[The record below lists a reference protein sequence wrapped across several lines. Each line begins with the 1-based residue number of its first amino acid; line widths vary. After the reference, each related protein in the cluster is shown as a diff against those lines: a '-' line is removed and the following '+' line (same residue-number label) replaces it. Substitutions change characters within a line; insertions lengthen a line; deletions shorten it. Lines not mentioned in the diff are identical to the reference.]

1 MIKSILIVAL
11 GSSLG
16 GALRYIISELMKAY
30 LGHGFPWGTLAVNL
44 LGCLAFG
51 VVFALFYKYD
61 LISNPWYLLLTTG
74 VCGGFTT
81 FSAFAHESM
90 QMLQGGNVGAFASY
104 VAISVVV
111 GMLLMAFGYW
121 VVK

>member
-16 GALRYIISELMKAY
+16 GALRYIISELMKDY

>member
-16 GALRYIISELMKAY
+16 GALRYIISELMKTY